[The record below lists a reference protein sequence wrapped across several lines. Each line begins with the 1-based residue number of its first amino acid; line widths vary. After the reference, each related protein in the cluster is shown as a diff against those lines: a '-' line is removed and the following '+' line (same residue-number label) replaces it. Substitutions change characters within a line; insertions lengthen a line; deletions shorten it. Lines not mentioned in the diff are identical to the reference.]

1 MPVAGPGGDRFHGR
15 RDGQNAARRVLRIL
29 VAWSA
34 LIGVGA
40 QPAAYAQQPFWRPW
54 SGGQVAL
61 PRALPAPLPSVQSRQ
76 LPGSGILSRPSSDDQ
91 SPRPTTP
98 AAPGLDDLVA
108 RAVDL
113 EREAR
118 WTDIIRLCEPLA
130 RSGGLG
136 PQLAARYEVA
146 RVHCDLARRYAEP
159 KFRSAVATVSEAD
172 ARRLHSDLLTRVES
186 HYVDQPDFSRLSGR
200 SRLAVDVAIDD
211 PVFLESLPT
220 PVLEGQRT
228 AFRTEMVELSRQ
240 IPVTNRA
247 DAERFAAWMAHVA
260 HRTMGIPPSAILME
274 VCAAVMGGLDEYSA
288 FLTGGQLDDLYA
300 QIDGNF
306 VGLGVELK
314 DAEDGLLVVNVIT
327 GSPAER
333 SGLLAGD
340 HIVAVAGRSLA
351 GMGVDAASQL
361 LQGPEG
367 SVVTLAIGRGP
378 GPARAMTVRREHVDV
393 PSVEDV
399 RMIDPTYGIG
409 YLRIGSFQKTTAS
422 DIESALRR
430 LDSAGMR
437 AVIVD
442 LRGNP
447 GGLLSAGVDAA
458 DLFLERGLVVATR
471 GRSSEEDFNYTAT
484 RSGTW
489 RLPLVVLI
497 DGDSASASEIFAGA
511 IRDHRRGTLVG
522 SRSYGKG
529 SVQGIFPMDVGG
541 VGIRLTT
548 AKFYSPA
555 GSPFSGVGVE
565 PDLAVQTTMKPV
577 EDVIG
582 VPQAT
587 GVSDPCL
594 EAATDVAR
602 RQSVGRVRGPS
613 SDQSSFS
620 PGRGGVSR

>member
-1 MPVAGPGGDRFHGR
+1 MQSATPPQPV
-15 RDGQNAARRVLRIL
+15 
-29 VAWSA
+29 
-34 LIGVGA
+34 
-40 QPAAYAQQPFWRPW
+40 
-54 SGGQVAL
+54 
-61 PRALPAPLPSVQSRQ
+61 PS
-76 LPGSGILSRPSSDDQ
+76 PS
-91 SPRPTTP
+91 
-98 AAPGLDDLVA
+98 GLDDLVA
-108 RAVDL
+108 RAVGL
-113 EREAR
+113 EREGR

-130 RSGGLG
+130 RSGSLD
-136 PQLAARYEVA
+136 PQLSARYEVA

-159 KFRSAVATVSEAD
+159 KFRAAVTSLSEAD
-172 ARRLHSDLLTRVES
+172 ARRLHGDLLGRIES
-186 HYVDQPDFSRLSGR
+186 HYVDTPDFARLASR
-200 SRLAVDVAIDD
+200 SRLAFDVAIDD
-211 PVFLESLPT
+211 PVFLETLAT
-220 PVLEGQRT
+220 PVQEGQRT
-228 AFRTEMVELSRQ
+228 AFRTEMVELVRQ
-240 IPVTNRA
+240 IPVASRA

-260 HRTMGIPPSAILME
+260 YRTMGVPPATTLME

-314 DAEDGLLVVNVIT
+314 EAEDGLLVVNVIS

-333 SGLLAGD
+333 SGLQPGD
-340 HIVAVAGRSLA
+340 HIVAVSGRPLA

-378 GPARAMTVRREHVDV
+378 GPARAMTVRREHIDV
-393 PSVEDV
+393 PSVENV
-399 RMIDPTYGIG
+399 RMVDPTYGVG
-409 YLRIGSFQKTTAS
+409 YLRVGSFQKTTAA
-422 DIESALRR
+422 DLDAALRR
-430 LDSAGMR
+430 LDADGMR
-437 AVIVD
+437 AVIID

-489 RLPLVVLI
+489 RLPLLVLI

-511 IRDHRRGTLVG
+511 IRDHRRGTIVG

-529 SVQGIFPMDVGG
+529 SVQGIFPMEVGG

-565 PDLAVQTTMKPV
+565 PDLAVQTAMKPV
-577 EDVIG
+577 EDVLG
-582 VPQAT
+582 VPPAA

-594 EAATDVAR
+594 EAATEVAR
-602 RQSVGRVRGPS
+602 RQAVRRTGGSAGGPS
-613 SDQSSFS
+613 SSA
-620 PGRGGVSR
+620 GRSRVAR